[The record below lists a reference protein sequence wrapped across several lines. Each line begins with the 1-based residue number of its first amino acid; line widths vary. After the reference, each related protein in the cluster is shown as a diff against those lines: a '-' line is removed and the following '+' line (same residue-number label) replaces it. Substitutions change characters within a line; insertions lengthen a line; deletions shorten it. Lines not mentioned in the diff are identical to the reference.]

1 MAVGLCKIS
10 KKWKFDISN
19 GRCLILTEL
28 GDKLKQAR
36 REKGLSLDDLQQI
49 TKIQKRYLVAIE
61 EGNYAVMPGKFYARA
76 FIKQYAEAV
85 GLDSATLFDEF
96 ESEVPETPQ
105 QEVVNNEPSRV
116 QSKRNPMPAQSVGN
130 QVSSRNRFFD
140 ILPKILIA
148 LFIIFILF
156 IVWFFLLNKQDNST
170 EKVKTDTSNPT
181 VKVEDSTKNE
191 DTSKD
196 TTKKDTTEK
205 DTSKDTTKDKD
216 TSDKTEDKPKEVEV
230 TKGET
235 SGNATTYTVKNT
247 DKMALTLSATGDSW
261 IGVSDVSGNTIQ
273 NVTLSEQNPSAE
285 IDLGTNKTVTVVIG
299 NAPVTTVKINGK
311 QLELAPTLVKQVLT
325 INLESSDS
333 DTSSDTQ

>member
-1 MAVGLCKIS
+1 M
-10 KKWKFDISN
+10 
-19 GRCLILTEL
+19 TEL

-96 ESEVPETPQ
+96 ESEVPDTPQ
-105 QEVVNNEPSRV
+105 QEVVNNEPTRV

-130 QVSSRNRFFD
+130 QTNSRNRFFD

-148 LFIIFILF
+148 LFIVFILF
-156 IVWFFLLNKQDNST
+156 IIWFFLLNKQDNST

-181 VKVEDSTKNE
+181 VKVEDSTK
-191 DTSKD
+191 DKDTSKDTTSKD
-196 TTKKDTTEK
+196 TTKKDTTSDDKKSTEEANK
-205 DTSKDTTKDKD
+205 DKKEDTSK
-216 TSDKTEDKPKEVEV
+216 ELEI

-247 DKMALTLSATGDSW
+247 DKMALSLSATGDSW
-261 IGVSDVSGNTIQ
+261 IGVSDASGTTIQ
-273 NVTLSEQNPSAE
+273 NVTLSAQNPSAE
-285 IDLGTNKTVTVVIG
+285 IDLGTNKTVSVVIG
-299 NAPVTTVKINGK
+299 NSPVTTVKINDK

-325 INLESSDS
+325 IKLEEAS
-333 DTSSDTQ
+333 DTSSDSSSSAE

>member
-1 MAVGLCKIS
+1 M
-10 KKWKFDISN
+10 
-19 GRCLILTEL
+19 TEL

-130 QVSSRNRFFD
+130 QVNSRNRFFD

-148 LFIIFILF
+148 LFIVFILF
-156 IVWFFLLNKQDNST
+156 IVWFFLLNKQDSST

-181 VKVEDSTKNE
+181 VKVEDSTKSE
-191 DTSKD
+191 DTTKD
-196 TTKKDTTEK
+196 TAKKDTTEK
-205 DTSKDTTKDKD
+205 DTTTKDKEATD
-216 TSDKTEDKPKEVEV
+216 TNKEDTKELEV

-247 DKMALTLSATGDSW
+247 DKMKLSLSATGDSW
-261 IGVSDVSGNTIQ
+261 IGVSDVSGNTIE
-273 NVTLSEQNPSAE
+273 NVTLSSQNPSAE
-285 IDLGTNKTVTVVIG
+285 VDLGTNETVTVVIG
-299 NAPVTTVKINGK
+299 NAPVTTVKINNK

-325 INLESSDS
+325 IKLDTSDSSSDAE
-333 DTSSDTQ
+333 

>member
-1 MAVGLCKIS
+1 MAVGLCEIS

-130 QVSSRNRFFD
+130 QVNSRNRFFD

-148 LFIIFILF
+148 LFIVFILF
-156 IVWFFLLNKQDNST
+156 IVWFFLLNKQDSST

-181 VKVEDSTKNE
+181 VKVEDSTKSE
-191 DTSKD
+191 D

-205 DTSKDTTKDKD
+205 DTTTKDKEATD
-216 TSDKTEDKPKEVEV
+216 TNKEDTKEIEV

-247 DKMALTLSATGDSW
+247 DKMKLSLSATGDSW
-261 IGVSDVSGNTIQ
+261 IGVSDVSGNTIE
-273 NVTLSEQNPSAE
+273 NVTLSSQNPSAE
-285 IDLGTNKTVTVVIG
+285 VDLGTNETVTVVIG
-299 NAPVTTVKINGK
+299 NAPVTTVKINDK

-325 INLESSDS
+325 IKLDTSDSSSDAE
-333 DTSSDTQ
+333 

>member
-1 MAVGLCKIS
+1 MAVGLCEIS

-85 GLDSATLFDEF
+85 GLDSATIFDEF

-130 QVSSRNRFFD
+130 QVNSRNRFFD

-148 LFIIFILF
+148 LFIVFILF
-156 IVWFFLLNKQDNST
+156 IVWFFLLNKQDSST

-181 VKVEDSTKNE
+181 VKVEDSTKSE
-191 DTSKD
+191 DTTKD

-205 DTSKDTTKDKD
+205 DTTTKDKEATD
-216 TSDKTEDKPKEVEV
+216 TNKEDTKELEV

-247 DKMALTLSATGDSW
+247 DKMKLSLSATGDSW
-261 IGVSDVSGNTIQ
+261 IGVSDVSGNTIE
-273 NVTLSEQNPSAE
+273 NVTLSSQNPSAE
-285 IDLGTNKTVTVVIG
+285 VDLGTNETVTVVIG
-299 NAPVTTVKINGK
+299 NAPVTTVKINDK

-325 INLESSDS
+325 IKLDTSDSSSDAE
-333 DTSSDTQ
+333 

>member
-1 MAVGLCKIS
+1 M
-10 KKWKFDISN
+10 
-19 GRCLILTEL
+19 TEL

-96 ESEVPETPQ
+96 ESEVPDTPQ
-105 QEVVNNEPSRV
+105 QEVVNNEPTRV

-130 QVSSRNRFFD
+130 QTNSRNRFFD

-148 LFIIFILF
+148 LFIVFILF
-156 IVWFFLLNKQDNST
+156 IIWFFLLNKQDNST

-181 VKVEDSTKNE
+181 VKVEDSTK
-191 DTSKD
+191 DKDTSKDTTSKD
-196 TTKKDTTEK
+196 TTKKDTTSDDKKSTEEANK
-205 DTSKDTTKDKD
+205 DKKEDTSK
-216 TSDKTEDKPKEVEV
+216 ELEI

-235 SGNATTYTVKNT
+235 SGNTTTYTVKNT
-247 DKMALTLSATGDSW
+247 DKMALSLSATGDSW
-261 IGVSDVSGNTIQ
+261 IGVSDASGATIQ
-273 NVTLSEQNPSAE
+273 NVTLSAQNPSAE
-285 IDLGTNKTVTVVIG
+285 IDLGTNKTVSVVIG
-299 NAPVTTVKINGK
+299 NSPVTTVKINDK

-325 INLESSDS
+325 IKLEEAS
-333 DTSSDTQ
+333 DTSSDSSSSAE

>member
-1 MAVGLCKIS
+1 M
-10 KKWKFDISN
+10 
-19 GRCLILTEL
+19 TEL

-85 GLDSATLFDEF
+85 GLDSATLFDDF
-96 ESEVPETPQ
+96 ESEVPDTPQ
-105 QEVVNNEPSRV
+105 QEVVNNEPTRV

-130 QVSSRNRFFD
+130 QTNSRNRFFD

-148 LFIIFILF
+148 LFIVFILF
-156 IVWFFLLNKQDNST
+156 IIWFFLLNKQDNST

-181 VKVEDSTKNE
+181 VKVEDSTKDK

-196 TTKKDTTEK
+196 TTKKDTTSDDKKSTEEANK
-205 DTSKDTTKDKD
+205 DKKEDTSK
-216 TSDKTEDKPKEVEV
+216 ELEI

-247 DKMALTLSATGDSW
+247 DKMALSLSATGDSW
-261 IGVSDVSGNTIQ
+261 IGVSDASGATIQ
-273 NVTLSEQNPSAE
+273 NVTLSAQNPSAE
-285 IDLGTNKTVTVVIG
+285 IDLGTNKTVSVVIG
-299 NAPVTTVKINGK
+299 NSPVTTVKINDK

-325 INLESSDS
+325 IKLEEAS
-333 DTSSDTQ
+333 DTSSDSSSSAE

>member
-1 MAVGLCKIS
+1 M
-10 KKWKFDISN
+10 
-19 GRCLILTEL
+19 TEL

-96 ESEVPETPQ
+96 ESEVPDTPQ
-105 QEVVNNEPSRV
+105 QEVVNNEPTRV

-130 QVSSRNRFFD
+130 QTNSRNRFFD

-148 LFIIFILF
+148 LFIVFILF
-156 IVWFFLLNKQDNST
+156 IIWFFLLNKQDNST

-181 VKVEDSTKNE
+181 VKVEDSTK
-191 DTSKD
+191 DKDTSKDTTSKD
-196 TTKKDTTEK
+196 TTKKDTTSDDKKSTEEANK
-205 DTSKDTTKDKD
+205 DKKEDTSK
-216 TSDKTEDKPKEVEV
+216 ELEI

-247 DKMALTLSATGDSW
+247 DKMALSLSATGDSW
-261 IGVSDVSGNTIQ
+261 IGVSDASGATIQ
-273 NVTLSEQNPSAE
+273 NVTLSAQNSSAE
-285 IDLGTNKTVTVVIG
+285 IDLGTNKTVSVVIG
-299 NAPVTTVKINGK
+299 NSPVTTVKINDK

-325 INLESSDS
+325 IKLEEAS
-333 DTSSDTQ
+333 DTSSDSSSSAE

>member
-1 MAVGLCKIS
+1 M
-10 KKWKFDISN
+10 
-19 GRCLILTEL
+19 TEL

-49 TKIQKRYLVAIE
+49 TKIQKRYLLAIE

-96 ESEVPETPQ
+96 ESEVPDTPQ
-105 QEVVNNEPSRV
+105 QEVVNNEPTRV

-130 QVSSRNRFFD
+130 QTNSRNRFFD

-148 LFIIFILF
+148 LFIVFILF
-156 IVWFFLLNKQDNST
+156 IIWFFLLNKQDNST

-181 VKVEDSTKNE
+181 VKVEDSTKDK

-196 TTKKDTTEK
+196 TTKKDTTSDDKKSTEEANK
-205 DTSKDTTKDKD
+205 DKKEDTSK
-216 TSDKTEDKPKEVEV
+216 ELEI

-247 DKMALTLSATGDSW
+247 DKMALSLSATGDSW
-261 IGVSDVSGNTIQ
+261 IGVSDASGATIQ
-273 NVTLSEQNPSAE
+273 NVTLSAQNPSAE
-285 IDLGTNKTVTVVIG
+285 IDLGTNKTVSVVIG
-299 NAPVTTVKINGK
+299 NSPVTTVKINDK

-325 INLESSDS
+325 IKLEEAS
-333 DTSSDTQ
+333 DTSSDSSSSAE

>member
-1 MAVGLCKIS
+1 M
-10 KKWKFDISN
+10 
-19 GRCLILTEL
+19 TEL

-96 ESEVPETPQ
+96 ESEVPDTPQ
-105 QEVVNNEPSRV
+105 QEVVNNEPTRV

-130 QVSSRNRFFD
+130 QTNSRNRFFD

-148 LFIIFILF
+148 LFIVFILF
-156 IVWFFLLNKQDNST
+156 IIWFFLLNKQDNST

-181 VKVEDSTKNE
+181 VKVEDSTK
-191 DTSKD
+191 DKDTSKDTTSKD
-196 TTKKDTTEK
+196 TTKKDTTSDDKKSTEEANK
-205 DTSKDTTKDKD
+205 DKKEDTSK
-216 TSDKTEDKPKEVEV
+216 ELEI

-247 DKMALTLSATGDSW
+247 DKMTLSLSATGDSW
-261 IGVSDVSGNTIQ
+261 IGVSDASGATIQ
-273 NVTLSEQNPSAE
+273 NVTLSAQNPSAE
-285 IDLGTNKTVTVVIG
+285 IDLGTNKTVSVVIG
-299 NAPVTTVKINGK
+299 NSPVTTVKINDK

-325 INLESSDS
+325 IKLEEAS
-333 DTSSDTQ
+333 DTSSDSSSSAE

>member
-1 MAVGLCKIS
+1 M
-10 KKWKFDISN
+10 
-19 GRCLILTEL
+19 TEL

-96 ESEVPETPQ
+96 ESEVPDTPQ
-105 QEVVNNEPSRV
+105 QEVVNNEPTRV

-130 QVSSRNRFFD
+130 QTNSRNRFFD

-148 LFIIFILF
+148 LFIVFILF
-156 IVWFFLLNKQDNST
+156 IIWFFLLNKQDNST

-181 VKVEDSTKNE
+181 VKVEDSTK
-191 DTSKD
+191 DKDTSKDTTSKD
-196 TTKKDTTEK
+196 TTKKDTTSDDKKSTEEAN
-205 DTSKDTTKDKD
+205 KDKKED
-216 TSDKTEDKPKEVEV
+216 TFKELEI

-247 DKMALTLSATGDSW
+247 DKMALSLSATGDSW
-261 IGVSDVSGNTIQ
+261 IGVSDASGATIQ
-273 NVTLSEQNPSAE
+273 NVTLSAQNPSAE
-285 IDLGTNKTVTVVIG
+285 IDLGTNKTVSVVIG
-299 NAPVTTVKINGK
+299 NSPVTTVKINDK

-325 INLESSDS
+325 IKLEEAS
-333 DTSSDTQ
+333 DTSSDSSSSAE

>member
-1 MAVGLCKIS
+1 MAYVILV
-10 KKWKFDISN
+10 KKWKFEISN

-105 QEVVNNEPSRV
+105 QEVVNNEPTRV

-130 QVSSRNRFFD
+130 QVNTRNRFFD

-148 LFIIFILF
+148 LFIVFILF

-170 EKVKTDTSNPT
+170 EKVKTDTNNPT
-181 VKVEDSTKNE
+181 VKVEDSTK
-191 DTSKD
+191 S
-196 TTKKDTTEK
+196 K
-205 DTSKDTTKDKD
+205 DTSKDTEKKIRQQT
-216 TSDKTEDKPKEVEV
+216 
-230 TKGET
+230 
-235 SGNATTYTVKNT
+235 
-247 DKMALTLSATGDSW
+247 
-261 IGVSDVSGNTIQ
+261 
-273 NVTLSEQNPSAE
+273 
-285 IDLGTNKTVTVVIG
+285 
-299 NAPVTTVKINGK
+299 KINPQK
-311 QLELAPTLVKQVLT
+311 QRIKRKIQPKKLK
-325 INLESSDS
+325 
-333 DTSSDTQ
+333 

>member
-1 MAVGLCKIS
+1 M
-10 KKWKFDISN
+10 
-19 GRCLILTEL
+19 TEL

-96 ESEVPETPQ
+96 ESEVPDTPQ
-105 QEVVNNEPSRV
+105 QEVVNNEPTRV

-130 QVSSRNRFFD
+130 QTNSRNRFFD

-148 LFIIFILF
+148 LFIVFILF
-156 IVWFFLLNKQDNST
+156 IIWFFLLNKQDNST

-181 VKVEDSTKNE
+181 VKVEDSTK
-191 DTSKD
+191 DKDTSKDTTSKD
-196 TTKKDTTEK
+196 TTKKDTTSDDKKSTEEANK
-205 DTSKDTTKDKD
+205 DKKEDTSK
-216 TSDKTEDKPKEVEV
+216 ELEI

-235 SGNATTYTVKNT
+235 SGNATTYTVENT
-247 DKMALTLSATGDSW
+247 DKMALSLSATGDSW
-261 IGVSDVSGNTIQ
+261 IGVSDASGATIQ
-273 NVTLSEQNPSAE
+273 NVTLSAQNPSAE
-285 IDLGTNKTVTVVIG
+285 IDLGTNKTVSVVIG
-299 NAPVTTVKINGK
+299 NSPVTTVKINDK

-325 INLESSDS
+325 IKLEEAS
-333 DTSSDTQ
+333 DTSSDSSSSAE

>member
-1 MAVGLCKIS
+1 M
-10 KKWKFDISN
+10 
-19 GRCLILTEL
+19 TEL

-96 ESEVPETPQ
+96 ESEVPDTPQ
-105 QEVVNNEPSRV
+105 QEVVNNEPTRV

-130 QVSSRNRFFD
+130 QTNSRNRFFD

-148 LFIIFILF
+148 LFIVFILF
-156 IVWFFLLNKQDNST
+156 IIWFFLLNKQDNST

-181 VKVEDSTKNE
+181 VKVEDSTKNK

-196 TTKKDTTEK
+196 TTKKDTTSDDKKSTEEANK
-205 DTSKDTTKDKD
+205 DKKEDTSK
-216 TSDKTEDKPKEVEV
+216 ELEI

-247 DKMALTLSATGDSW
+247 DKMALSLSATGDSW
-261 IGVSDVSGNTIQ
+261 IGVSDASGATIQ
-273 NVTLSEQNPSAE
+273 NVTLSAQNPSAE
-285 IDLGTNKTVTVVIG
+285 IDLGTNKTVSVVIG
-299 NAPVTTVKINGK
+299 NSPVTTVKINDK

-325 INLESSDS
+325 IKLEEAS
-333 DTSSDTQ
+333 DTSSDSSSSAE

>member
-1 MAVGLCKIS
+1 M
-10 KKWKFDISN
+10 
-19 GRCLILTEL
+19 TEL

-130 QVSSRNRFFD
+130 QVNSRNRFFD

-148 LFIIFILF
+148 LFIVFILF
-156 IVWFFLLNKQDNST
+156 IVWFFLLNKQDSST

-181 VKVEDSTKNE
+181 VKVEDSTKSE
-191 DTSKD
+191 DTTKD
-196 TTKKDTTEK
+196 TAKKDTTEK
-205 DTSKDTTKDKD
+205 DTTTKDKEATD
-216 TSDKTEDKPKEVEV
+216 TNKEDTKELEV

-247 DKMALTLSATGDSW
+247 DKMKLSLSATGDSW
-261 IGVSDVSGNTIQ
+261 IGVSDVSGNTIE
-273 NVTLSEQNPSAE
+273 NVTLSSQNPSAE
-285 IDLGTNKTVTVVIG
+285 VDLGTNETVTVVIG
-299 NAPVTTVKINGK
+299 NAPVTTVKINDK

-325 INLESSDS
+325 IKLDTSDSSSDAE
-333 DTSSDTQ
+333 

>member
-1 MAVGLCKIS
+1 MAVGLCEIS

-130 QVSSRNRFFD
+130 QVNSRNRFFD

-148 LFIIFILF
+148 LFIVFILF
-156 IVWFFLLNKQDNST
+156 IVWFFLLNKQDSST

-181 VKVEDSTKNE
+181 VKVEDSTKSE
-191 DTSKD
+191 DTTKD

-205 DTSKDTTKDKD
+205 DTTTKDKEATD
-216 TSDKTEDKPKEVEV
+216 TNKEDTKELEV

-247 DKMALTLSATGDSW
+247 DKMKLSLSATGDSW
-261 IGVSDVSGNTIQ
+261 IGVSDVSGNTIE
-273 NVTLSEQNPSAE
+273 NVTLSSQNPSAE
-285 IDLGTNKTVTVVIG
+285 VDLGTNETVTVVIG
-299 NAPVTTVKINGK
+299 NAPVTTVKINDK

-325 INLESSDS
+325 IKLDTSDSSSDAE
-333 DTSSDTQ
+333 

>member
-1 MAVGLCKIS
+1 M
-10 KKWKFDISN
+10 
-19 GRCLILTEL
+19 TEL

-130 QVSSRNRFFD
+130 QVNSRNRFFD

-148 LFIIFILF
+148 LFIVFILF
-156 IVWFFLLNKQDNST
+156 IVWFFLLNKQDSST

-181 VKVEDSTKNE
+181 VKVEDSTKSE
-191 DTSKD
+191 DATKD

-205 DTSKDTTKDKD
+205 DTTTKDKEATD
-216 TSDKTEDKPKEVEV
+216 TKKEETKELEV

-247 DKMALTLSATGDSW
+247 DKMKLSLSATGDSW
-261 IGVSDVSGNTIQ
+261 IGVSDVSGNTIE
-273 NVTLSEQNPSAE
+273 NVTLSSQNPSAE
-285 IDLGTNKTVTVVIG
+285 VDLGTNETVTVVIG
-299 NAPVTTVKINGK
+299 NAPVTTVKINDK

-325 INLESSDS
+325 IKLDTSDSSSDAE
-333 DTSSDTQ
+333 

>member
-1 MAVGLCKIS
+1 M
-10 KKWKFDISN
+10 
-19 GRCLILTEL
+19 TEL

-96 ESEVPETPQ
+96 ESEVPDTPQ
-105 QEVVNNEPSRV
+105 QEVVNNEPTRV

-130 QVSSRNRFFD
+130 QTNSRNRFFD

-148 LFIIFILF
+148 LFIVFILF
-156 IVWFFLLNKQDNST
+156 IIWFFLLNKQDNST

-181 VKVEDSTKNE
+181 VKVEDSTKDK

-196 TTKKDTTEK
+196 ITKKDTTSDDKKSTEEANK
-205 DTSKDTTKDKD
+205 DKKEDTSK
-216 TSDKTEDKPKEVEV
+216 ELEI

-247 DKMALTLSATGDSW
+247 DKMALSLSATGDSW
-261 IGVSDVSGNTIQ
+261 IGVSDASGATIQ
-273 NVTLSEQNPSAE
+273 NVTLSAQNPSAE
-285 IDLGTNKTVTVVIG
+285 IDLGTNKTVSVVIG
-299 NAPVTTVKINGK
+299 NSPVTTVKINDK

-325 INLESSDS
+325 IKLEEAS
-333 DTSSDTQ
+333 DTSSDSSSSAE

>member
-1 MAVGLCKIS
+1 M
-10 KKWKFDISN
+10 
-19 GRCLILTEL
+19 TEL

-85 GLDSATLFDEF
+85 GLDSTTLFDEF

-105 QEVVNNEPSRV
+105 QEVVNNEPTRV
-116 QSKRNPMPAQSVGN
+116 QSKRNPIPAQAVGN
-130 QVSSRNRFFD
+130 QSNARNRFFD

-148 LFIIFILF
+148 LFIVFILF

-196 TTKKDTTEK
+196 TEKKDTTSDE
-205 DTSKDTTKDKD
+205 DKS
-216 TSDKTEDKPKEVEV
+216 TEKTEDTSKEVEV

-247 DKMALTLSATGDSW
+247 DKMTLSLSATGDSW
-261 IGVSDVSGNTIQ
+261 IGVSDANGSTIQ
-273 NVTLSEQNPSAE
+273 NITLSTQNPSTE
-285 IDLGTNKTVTVVIG
+285 IDLGDNKTVSIVIG
-299 NAPVTTVKINGK
+299 NSPVTTVKINGK
-311 QLELAPTLVKQVLT
+311 ELELAPDLVKQVLT
-325 INLESSDS
+325 INLEAS
-333 DTSSDTQ
+333 DTSSDAE

>member
-1 MAVGLCKIS
+1 M
-10 KKWKFDISN
+10 
-19 GRCLILTEL
+19 TEL

-130 QVSSRNRFFD
+130 QVNSRNRFFD

-148 LFIIFILF
+148 LFIVFILF
-156 IVWFFLLNKQDNST
+156 IVWFFLLNKQDSST

-181 VKVEDSTKNE
+181 VKVEDSTKSE
-191 DTSKD
+191 DTTKD
-196 TTKKDTTEK
+196 TAKKDTTEK
-205 DTSKDTTKDKD
+205 DTTTKDKEATD
-216 TSDKTEDKPKEVEV
+216 TNKEDTKELEV

-247 DKMALTLSATGDSW
+247 DKMKLSLSATGDSW
-261 IGVSDVSGNTIQ
+261 IGVSDVSGNTIE
-273 NVTLSEQNPSAE
+273 NVTLSSQNPSAE
-285 IDLGTNKTVTVVIG
+285 VDLGTNETVTVVIG
-299 NAPVTTVKINGK
+299 NAPVTTVKINDK
-311 QLELAPTLVKQVLT
+311 QLELEPTLVKQVLT
-325 INLESSDS
+325 IKLDTSDSSSDAE
-333 DTSSDTQ
+333 

>member
-1 MAVGLCKIS
+1 M
-10 KKWKFDISN
+10 
-19 GRCLILTEL
+19 TEL

-96 ESEVPETPQ
+96 ESEVPDTPQ
-105 QEVVNNEPSRV
+105 QEVVNNEPTRV

-130 QVSSRNRFFD
+130 QTNSRNRFFD

-148 LFIIFILF
+148 LFIVFILF
-156 IVWFFLLNKQDNST
+156 IIWFFLLNKQDNST

-181 VKVEDSTKNE
+181 VKVEDSTK
-191 DTSKD
+191 DKDTSKDTTSKD
-196 TTKKDTTEK
+196 TTKKDTTSEDK
-205 DTSKDTTKDKD
+205 KSTEEANKDKKEDTSK
-216 TSDKTEDKPKEVEV
+216 ELEI

-247 DKMALTLSATGDSW
+247 DKMALSLSATGDSW
-261 IGVSDVSGNTIQ
+261 IGVSDASGATIQ
-273 NVTLSEQNPSAE
+273 NVTLSAQNPSAE
-285 IDLGTNKTVTVVIG
+285 IDLGTNKTVSVVIG
-299 NAPVTTVKINGK
+299 NSPVTTVKINDK

-325 INLESSDS
+325 IKLEEAS
-333 DTSSDTQ
+333 DTSSDSSSSAE

>member
-1 MAVGLCKIS
+1 M
-10 KKWKFDISN
+10 
-19 GRCLILTEL
+19 TEL

-49 TKIQKRYLVAIE
+49 TKIQKRYLIAIE

-105 QEVVNNEPSRV
+105 QEVVNNEPTRV

-130 QVSSRNRFFD
+130 QANSRNRFFD

-148 LFIIFILF
+148 LFIVFILF
-156 IVWFFLLNKQDNST
+156 IVWFFLLNKQDNTS

-181 VKVEDSTKNE
+181 VKVEDSTKN
-191 DTSKD
+191 KD
-196 TTKKDTTEK
+196 TNKDTEKKDTTSDEK
-205 DTSKDTTKDKD
+205 KATDTTEKPED
-216 TSDKTEDKPKEVEV
+216 TAKEVEV

-235 SGNATTYTVKNT
+235 SGNETSYTVKNT
-247 DKMALTLSATGDSW
+247 DKMTLSLSATGDSW
-261 IGVSDVSGNTIQ
+261 IGVSDANGSTIK
-273 NVTLSEQNPSAE
+273 NVTLSTSNPSTE
-285 IDLGTNKTVTVVIG
+285 IDLGDNKTVSIVIG
-299 NAPVTTVKINGK
+299 NSPVTTVKVNGK
-311 QLELAPTLVKQVLT
+311 ELELAPTLVKQVLT
-325 INLESSDS
+325 INLEVS
-333 DTSSDTQ
+333 DTTSNSDAE

>member
-1 MAVGLCKIS
+1 MAVGLCEIS

-130 QVSSRNRFFD
+130 QVNSRNRFFD

-148 LFIIFILF
+148 LFIVFILF
-156 IVWFFLLNKQDNST
+156 IVWFFLLNKQDSST

-181 VKVEDSTKNE
+181 VKVEDSTKSE
-191 DTSKD
+191 DTTKD
-196 TTKKDTTEK
+196 TAKKDTTEK
-205 DTSKDTTKDKD
+205 DTTTKDKEATD
-216 TSDKTEDKPKEVEV
+216 TNKEDTKELEV

-247 DKMALTLSATGDSW
+247 DKMKLSLSATGDSW
-261 IGVSDVSGNTIQ
+261 IGVSDVSGNTIE
-273 NVTLSEQNPSAE
+273 NVTLSSQNPSAE
-285 IDLGTNKTVTVVIG
+285 VDLGTNETVTVVIG
-299 NAPVTTVKINGK
+299 NAPVTTVKINDK
-311 QLELAPTLVKQVLT
+311 QLELEPTLVKQVLT
-325 INLESSDS
+325 IKLDTSDSSSDAE
-333 DTSSDTQ
+333 

>member
-1 MAVGLCKIS
+1 M
-10 KKWKFDISN
+10 
-19 GRCLILTEL
+19 TEL

-96 ESEVPETPQ
+96 ESEVPDTPQ
-105 QEVVNNEPSRV
+105 QEVVNNEPTRV

-130 QVSSRNRFFD
+130 QTNSRNRFFD

-148 LFIIFILF
+148 LFIVFILF
-156 IVWFFLLNKQDNST
+156 IIWFFLLNKQDNST

-181 VKVEDSTKNE
+181 VKVEDSTKDK

-196 TTKKDTTEK
+196 TTKKDTTSDDKKSTEEANK
-205 DTSKDTTKDKD
+205 DKKEDTSK
-216 TSDKTEDKPKEVEV
+216 ELEI

-247 DKMALTLSATGDSW
+247 DKMALSLSATGDSW
-261 IGVSDVSGNTIQ
+261 IGVSDASGATIQ
-273 NVTLSEQNPSAE
+273 NVTLSAQNPSAE
-285 IDLGTNKTVTVVIG
+285 IDLGTNKTVSVVIG
-299 NAPVTTVKINGK
+299 NSPVTTVKINDK

-325 INLESSDS
+325 IKLEEAS
-333 DTSSDTQ
+333 DTSSDSSSRAE

>member
-1 MAVGLCKIS
+1 MAVGLCEIS

-130 QVSSRNRFFD
+130 QVNSRNRFFD

-148 LFIIFILF
+148 LFIVFILF
-156 IVWFFLLNKQDNST
+156 IVWFFLLNKQDSST

-181 VKVEDSTKNE
+181 VKVEDSTKSE
-191 DTSKD
+191 DTTKD
-196 TTKKDTTEK
+196 TAKKDTTEK
-205 DTSKDTTKDKD
+205 DTTTKDKEATD
-216 TSDKTEDKPKEVEV
+216 TNKEDTKELEV

-247 DKMALTLSATGDSW
+247 NKMKLSLSATGDSW
-261 IGVSDVSGNTIQ
+261 IGVSDVSGNTIE
-273 NVTLSEQNPSAE
+273 NVTLSSQNPSAE
-285 IDLGTNKTVTVVIG
+285 VDLGTNETVTVVIG
-299 NAPVTTVKINGK
+299 NAPVTTVKINDK

-325 INLESSDS
+325 IKLDTSDSSSDAE
-333 DTSSDTQ
+333 

>member
-1 MAVGLCKIS
+1 M
-10 KKWKFDISN
+10 
-19 GRCLILTEL
+19 TEL

-96 ESEVPETPQ
+96 ESEVPDTPQ
-105 QEVVNNEPSRV
+105 QEVVNNEPTRV

-130 QVSSRNRFFD
+130 QTNSRNRFFD

-148 LFIIFILF
+148 LFIVFILF
-156 IVWFFLLNKQDNST
+156 IIWFFLLNKQDNST

-181 VKVEDSTKNE
+181 VKVEDSTKDK

-196 TTKKDTTEK
+196 ATKKDTTSDDKKSTEEANK
-205 DTSKDTTKDKD
+205 DKKEDTSK
-216 TSDKTEDKPKEVEV
+216 ELEI

-247 DKMALTLSATGDSW
+247 DKMALSLSATGDSW
-261 IGVSDVSGNTIQ
+261 IGVSDASGATIQ
-273 NVTLSEQNPSAE
+273 NVTLSAQNPSAE
-285 IDLGTNKTVTVVIG
+285 IDLGTNKTVSVVIG
-299 NAPVTTVKINGK
+299 NSPVTTVKINDK

-325 INLESSDS
+325 IKLEEAS
-333 DTSSDTQ
+333 DTSSDSSSSAE

>member
-1 MAVGLCKIS
+1 M
-10 KKWKFDISN
+10 
-19 GRCLILTEL
+19 TEL

-130 QVSSRNRFFD
+130 QVNSRNRFFD

-148 LFIIFILF
+148 LFIVFILF
-156 IVWFFLLNKQDNST
+156 IVWFFLLNKQDSST

-181 VKVEDSTKNE
+181 VKVEDSTKSE
-191 DTSKD
+191 DTTKD
-196 TTKKDTTEK
+196 TAKKDTTEK
-205 DTSKDTTKDKD
+205 DTTTKDKEATD
-216 TSDKTEDKPKEVEV
+216 TNKEDTKELEV

-247 DKMALTLSATGDSW
+247 NKMKLSLSATGDSW
-261 IGVSDVSGNTIQ
+261 IGVSDVSGNTIE
-273 NVTLSEQNPSAE
+273 NVTLSSQNPSAE
-285 IDLGTNKTVTVVIG
+285 VDLGTNETVTVVIG
-299 NAPVTTVKINGK
+299 NAPVTTVKINDK

-325 INLESSDS
+325 IKLDTSDSSSDAE
-333 DTSSDTQ
+333 

>member
-1 MAVGLCKIS
+1 M
-10 KKWKFDISN
+10 
-19 GRCLILTEL
+19 TEL

-96 ESEVPETPQ
+96 ESEVPDTPQ

-148 LFIIFILF
+148 LFIVFILF

-170 EKVKTDTSNPT
+170 EKVETDTSNPT

-191 DTSKD
+191 DTSK
-196 TTKKDTTEK
+196 KKDTTDK
-205 DTSKDTTKDKD
+205 DTSKDTSTKDKEA
-216 TSDKTEDKPKEVEV
+216 TDKSEDESKEVEV

-247 DKMALTLSATGDSW
+247 DKMTLSLSATGDSW
-261 IGVSDVSGNTIQ
+261 IGVSDASGNTIQ
-273 NVTLSEQNPSAE
+273 NVTLSEQNPTAE

-299 NAPVTTVKINGK
+299 NATVTTVKINDQ

-333 DTSSDTQ
+333 SSDAE

>member
-1 MAVGLCKIS
+1 M
-10 KKWKFDISN
+10 
-19 GRCLILTEL
+19 TEL

-96 ESEVPETPQ
+96 ESEVPDTPQ
-105 QEVVNNEPSRV
+105 QEVVNNEPTRV

-130 QVSSRNRFFD
+130 QTNSRNRFFD

-148 LFIIFILF
+148 LFIVFIIFI
-156 IVWFFLLNKQDNST
+156 IWFFLLNKQDNST

-181 VKVEDSTKNE
+181 VKVEDSTKDK

-196 TTKKDTTEK
+196 TTKKDTTSDDKKSTEEANK
-205 DTSKDTTKDKD
+205 DKKEDTSK
-216 TSDKTEDKPKEVEV
+216 ELEI

-247 DKMALTLSATGDSW
+247 DKMALSLSATGDSW
-261 IGVSDVSGNTIQ
+261 IGVSDASGATIQ
-273 NVTLSEQNPSAE
+273 NVTLSAQNPSAE
-285 IDLGTNKTVTVVIG
+285 IDLGTNKTVSVVIG
-299 NAPVTTVKINGK
+299 NSPVTTVKINDK

-325 INLESSDS
+325 IKLEEAS
-333 DTSSDTQ
+333 DTSSDSSSSAE

>member
-1 MAVGLCKIS
+1 M
-10 KKWKFDISN
+10 
-19 GRCLILTEL
+19 TEL

-96 ESEVPETPQ
+96 ESEVPDTPQ
-105 QEVVNNEPSRV
+105 QEVVNNEPTRV

-130 QVSSRNRFFD
+130 QTNSRNRFFD

-148 LFIIFILF
+148 LFIVFILF
-156 IVWFFLLNKQDNST
+156 IIWFFLLNKQDNST

-181 VKVEDSTKNE
+181 VKVEDSTK
-191 DTSKD
+191 DKDTSKDTTSKD
-196 TTKKDTTEK
+196 TTKKDTSSDDKKSTEEANK
-205 DTSKDTTKDKD
+205 DKKEDTSK
-216 TSDKTEDKPKEVEV
+216 ELEI

-247 DKMALTLSATGDSW
+247 DKMALSLSATGDSW
-261 IGVSDVSGNTIQ
+261 IGVSDASGATIQ
-273 NVTLSEQNPSAE
+273 NVTLSAQNPSAE
-285 IDLGTNKTVTVVIG
+285 IDLGTNKTVSVVIG
-299 NAPVTTVKINGK
+299 NSPVTTVKINDK

-325 INLESSDS
+325 IKLEEAS
-333 DTSSDTQ
+333 DTSSDSSSSAE

>member
-1 MAVGLCKIS
+1 M
-10 KKWKFDISN
+10 
-19 GRCLILTEL
+19 TEL

-96 ESEVPETPQ
+96 ESEVPDTPQ
-105 QEVVNNEPSRV
+105 QEVVNNEPTRV

-130 QVSSRNRFFD
+130 QTNSRNRFFD

-148 LFIIFILF
+148 LFIVFILF
-156 IVWFFLLNKQDNST
+156 IIWFFLLNKQDNST

-181 VKVEDSTKNE
+181 VKVEDSTKDK

-196 TTKKDTTEK
+196 TTKKDTTSDDKKSTEEANK
-205 DTSKDTTKDKD
+205 DKKEDTSK
-216 TSDKTEDKPKEVEV
+216 ELEI

-247 DKMALTLSATGDSW
+247 DKMALSLSATGDSW
-261 IGVSDVSGNTIQ
+261 IGVSDASGATIQ
-273 NVTLSEQNPSAE
+273 NVTLSAQNPSAE
-285 IDLGTNKTVTVVIG
+285 IDLGTNKTVSVVIG
-299 NAPVTTVKINGK
+299 NSPVTTVKINDK

-325 INLESSDS
+325 IKLEEAS
-333 DTSSDTQ
+333 DTSSDSSSSAE

>member
-1 MAVGLCKIS
+1 MAVGLCEIS

-130 QVSSRNRFFD
+130 QVNSRNRFFD

-148 LFIIFILF
+148 LFIVFILF
-156 IVWFFLLNKQDNST
+156 IVWFFLLNKQDSST

-191 DTSKD
+191 DTTKD

-205 DTSKDTTKDKD
+205 DTTTKDKEATD
-216 TSDKTEDKPKEVEV
+216 TNKEDTKELEV

-247 DKMALTLSATGDSW
+247 DKMKLSLSATGDSW
-261 IGVSDVSGNTIQ
+261 IGVSDVSGNTIE
-273 NVTLSEQNPSAE
+273 NVTLSSQNPSAE
-285 IDLGTNKTVTVVIG
+285 VDLGTNETVTVVIG
-299 NAPVTTVKINGK
+299 NAPVTTVKINDK

-325 INLESSDS
+325 IKLDTSDSSSDAE
-333 DTSSDTQ
+333 

>member
-1 MAVGLCKIS
+1 M
-10 KKWKFDISN
+10 
-19 GRCLILTEL
+19 TEL

-96 ESEVPETPQ
+96 ESEVPDTPQ
-105 QEVVNNEPSRV
+105 QEVVNNEPTRV

-130 QVSSRNRFFD
+130 QTNSRNRFFD

-148 LFIIFILF
+148 LFIVFILF
-156 IVWFFLLNKQDNST
+156 IIWFFLLNKQDNST

-181 VKVEDSTKNE
+181 VKVEDSTK
-191 DTSKD
+191 DKDTSKDTTSKD
-196 TTKKDTTEK
+196 TTKKDTTSDDKKSTEEANK
-205 DTSKDTTKDKD
+205 DKKEDTSK
-216 TSDKTEDKPKEVEV
+216 ELEI

-247 DKMALTLSATGDSW
+247 DKMALSLSATGDSW
-261 IGVSDVSGNTIQ
+261 IGVSDASGATIQ
-273 NVTLSEQNPSAE
+273 NVTLSAQNPSAE
-285 IDLGTNKTVTVVIG
+285 IDLGTNKTVSVVIG
-299 NAPVTTVKINGK
+299 NSPVTTVKINDK
-311 QLELAPTLVKQVLT
+311 KLELAPTLVKQVLT
-325 INLESSDS
+325 IKLEEAS
-333 DTSSDTQ
+333 DTSSDSSSSAE

>member
-1 MAVGLCKIS
+1 MAVGLCEIS

-130 QVSSRNRFFD
+130 QVNSRNRFFD

-148 LFIIFILF
+148 LFIVFILF
-156 IVWFFLLNKQDNST
+156 IVWFFLLNKQDSST

-181 VKVEDSTKNE
+181 VKVEDSTKSE
-191 DTSKD
+191 DTTKD
-196 TTKKDTTEK
+196 TAKKDTTEK
-205 DTSKDTTKDKD
+205 DTTTKDKEATD
-216 TSDKTEDKPKEVEV
+216 TNKEDTKELEV

-235 SGNATTYTVKNT
+235 SGNATTYTVKNSN
-247 DKMALTLSATGDSW
+247 KMKLSLSATGDSW
-261 IGVSDVSGNTIQ
+261 IGVSDVSGNTIE
-273 NVTLSEQNPSAE
+273 NVTLSSQNPSAE
-285 IDLGTNKTVTVVIG
+285 VDLGTNETVTVVIG
-299 NAPVTTVKINGK
+299 NAPVTTVKINDK

-325 INLESSDS
+325 IKLDTSDSSSDAE
-333 DTSSDTQ
+333 